1 MSDGSN
7 MPSKKF
13 YWIASAALFWNLFG
27 ITVYVDQV
35 TLSNE
40 ALSALPEA
48 QRVFYENTPAW
59 ATAAFAMA
67 VNAGA
72 LGCLLL
78 LLRKAWALPVFVLS
92 LACVLIQVTYNTIL
106 SNGLEVFGRVSLAA
120 PVSIIIIGAYLIKF
134 SIDAK
139 NKGWIS

>member
-78 LLRKAWALPVFVLS
+78 LLRKAWAPVFVLS
-92 LACVLIQVTYNTIL
+92 LACVLIQVTYNTVL

-120 PVSIIIIGAYLIKF
+120 PVSIIIVGAYLVKF